1 MVPRIH
7 AGGKSFGGL
16 VEYLTHDAAIPGD
29 RHPNTGERVGWVEV
43 ENLPDCQP
51 RTVAAVMRAT
61 ARDAAVLKA
70 LAGVSAKGR
79 ALSKP
84 VYHYSLSW
92 AKDEG
97 PTRDDMLTAARESL
111 QTLGMR
117 DRQALIVQH
126 TDRAHR
132 HCHIVVNRVSPEDG
146 RAASR
151 THDARALSTWARTWE
166 RERGG
171 IRCHGRPVPP
181 VERAVAVVTHVVT
194 KHELPPRPPRPQ
206 RRRGPGRDGTGWRS
220 RQEWTELYDRQRRE
234 ATASGR
240 PLEKHSSDPHHCI
253 ERRELAQAQ
262 RRVADE
268 ERATAIHSGLPKYV
282 PADAWQQWNGIR
294 RDDASARE
302 VEPRLPHVGG
312 VLAVSDWTFAQLAR
326 ATTVSPDWKGALAAI
341 HLDHLVAKDGEQR
354 SQAERA
360 YHITPAA
367 VEAERR
373 RQATVNA
380 AEYRAGTCQTPRVP
394 SWSEAA
400 HTLLGNMAERV
411 TEVVKRAYRELAH
424 LSARFDRLT
433 RPGVLQYYDPHY
445 RPGQEHGEPRFR
457 TLGPDEPREHN
468 PAAVPLKT
476 PERTRDR
483 EPTRGPDI
491 DIGPSR

>member
-7 AGGKSFGGL
+7 AGGKSFGGI

-61 ARDAAVLKA
+61 ARDAAVLKE

-79 ALSKP
+79 ALTKP

-111 QTLGMR
+111 KTLGMR

-151 THDARALSTWARTWE
+151 THDARALSAWARTWE

-194 KHELPPRPPRPQ
+194 KRELPPPPPRPQ
-206 RRRGPGRDGTGWRS
+206 LRRGPGRDGRGRRG

-240 PLEKHSSDPHHCI
+240 PLEKNSSGPHHRI
-253 ERRELAQAQ
+253 ERRELAQEQHRLA
-262 RRVADE
+262 AA
-268 ERATAIHSGLPKYV
+268 ERATAIHSRLPKANF
-282 PADAWQQWNGIR
+282 ADAWRQWNGNR
-294 RDDASARE
+294 RDDESARE

-312 VLAVSDWTFAQLAR
+312 VLAVSDWTFALLAR
-326 ATTVSPDWKGALAAI
+326 ASSVSPDWKGALAAI
-341 HLDHLVAKDGEQR
+341 HLDHLAAKDGEQR
-354 SQAERA
+354 SQAEHA
-360 YHITPAA
+360 YYLTPAA
-367 VEAERR
+367 VDAERR
-373 RQATVNA
+373 RQAAVNA
-380 AEYRAGTCQTPRVP
+380 AEYRAGTCKTPHVP

-400 HTLLGNMAERV
+400 STLLGTMAERV
-411 TEVVKRAYRELAH
+411 TAVVKRAYRELAH
-424 LSARFDRLT
+424 LSDRFDKLN
-433 RPGVLQYYDPHY
+433 RPGVLQYYEPHY
-445 RPGQEHGEPRFR
+445 RPGQEDGEPRFR

-476 PERTRDR
+476 PERTHGRDYDR
-483 EPTRGPDI
+483 TD
-491 DIGPSR
+491 DFGPSR